1 MSDVA
6 SNAGKPSRSE
16 LLDVISDVKA
26 KVLDKLGSVDFPIP
40 QFILIGKQSVGKSR
54 LIEAL
59 AGETFNFV
67 SGTLGSRR
75 PTILEFRSMSSRE
88 TSQWYVM
95 NVKTRQWETH
105 NVQSVMRI
113 LGDAHEALGATV
125 SDQPVY
131 VRVEGPHVVD
141 MQIVDLPGFRDFA
154 LDEKKQQLADQIE
167 AMVMRFMKDERNV
180 MICVEEAGDAANLST
195 LTRCKKMDPNFKRT
209 ILVRNKLDK
218 YYRDLTSENINQ
230 WLKGFGDLPESL
242 TRFALTLP
250 HWKEGLAEPP
260 EPFEQLRTQA
270 DKCDVAE
277 MKMRGASEKYIGTV
291 GFSHFVSH
299 MEDKIEQMF
308 VAAIGPISKKLT
320 DLQVETREAGN
331 SLTTEI
337 ETTHPQMLTNTVRD
351 AGRSFASALEHVM
364 EGYVKSEVNRVTLE
378 DELRE
383 FHDYHLQRGTGDAF
397 LMLPSDDFACLD
409 DYIACLREELFV
421 PAMDVEVNG
430 GAQLRRLLI
439 ECEIFIRFAEI
450 ASETKK
456 TNVIQARGIS
466 MGTVTWQDV
475 VVKLLSHEGH
485 LPMKARVRYVA
496 ERIKWF
502 FLSQKEVMMDFMKKV
517 KGAPD
522 EHLFSALL
530 PQAYHIL
537 VENEMVKQHVF
548 ETYDKALER
557 QSRMFIDL
565 FDNTL
570 ASTFANP
577 WVFLKRAS
585 TNFENETFDDVCMP
599 SFEDTKDRIPGEID
613 QRGGIETLLNQMIAL
628 IPHEASQIDDA
639 VDRAQMLLLR
649 TFQFIRAQIADQVEL
664 FVDSFFKLPLLRR
677 LEEDMNRITLSD
689 ANLGV
694 AMSHT
699 QLLESELAEKK
710 NAMSDIEECLNRIK
724 MLRIRST
731 QKTKK

>member
-1 MSDVA
+1 M
-6 SNAGKPSRSE
+6 RSE
-16 LLDVISDVKA
+16 LLDVISDVKS
-26 KVLDKLGSVDFPIP
+26 KVQDKLGTCDFPIP

-54 LIEAL
+54 LIETM
-59 AGETFNFV
+59 AGENFNFV

-75 PTILEFRSMSSRE
+75 PTILEFRNVPSRA
-88 TSQWYVM
+88 TSQWFVM
-95 NVKTRQWETH
+95 NVKTRQWEPH
-105 NVQSVMRI
+105 DVQTVMRI
-113 LGDAHEALGATV
+113 LGDAHEALGSTV

-131 VRVEGPHVVD
+131 VRVEGQDCVD
-141 MQIVDLPGFRDFA
+141 MQIVDLPGFREFA
-154 LDEKKQQLADQIE
+154 IDETKQNLADQIE
-167 AMVMRFMKDERNV
+167 TMVVRFMKDERNV
-180 MICVEEAGDAANLST
+180 MICVEESGDAANLAT
-195 LTRCKKMDPNFKRT
+195 LSKCKRIDPNFSRT
-209 ILVRNKLDK
+209 ILIRNKLDK

-230 WLKGFGDLPESL
+230 WLNGFGDLPESL

-250 HWKEGLAEPP
+250 HWKEGLTDPP
-260 EPFEQLRTQA
+260 EPFLKLREEM
-270 DKCDVAE
+270 DKTDARE
-277 MKMRGASEKYIGTV
+277 LKMRGASEKFLVTV
-291 GFSHFVSH
+291 GFSNFVRH
-299 MEDKIEQMF
+299 MENKIEQMF
-308 VAAIGPISKKLT
+308 VASIAPISRKLRE
-320 DLQVETREAGN
+320 LKEETEENRKH
-331 SLTTEI
+331 LMTEVDA
-337 ETTHPQMLTNTVRD
+337 THPQAITNTVRD
-351 AGRSFASALEHVM
+351 AGRSFGSSLEHVM
-364 EGYVKSEVNRVTLE
+364 EGYVKSEVNRDTLE
-378 DELRE
+378 DELRD
-383 FHDYHLQRGTGDAF
+383 FHDYHRKRGTDKNF

-409 DYIACLREELFV
+409 DYISCLREEMVV

-485 LPMKARVRYVA
+485 LPMRARVRYVA

-502 FLSQKEVMMDFMKKV
+502 FIQQKDVMMDFMKKV

-522 EHLFSALL
+522 EHLFSTLL
-530 PQAYHIL
+530 PQAYHL
-537 VENEMVKQHVF
+537 MCENEMVKQHVF

-557 QSRMFIDL
+557 QTRLFIDL

-599 SFEDTKDRIPGEID
+599 SFEDTKQRIPEEID

-628 IPHEASQIDDA
+628 IPHEAAQIDEA

-689 ANLGV
+689 ANLQ
-694 AMSHT
+694 AASDHT
-699 QLLESELAEKK
+699 ELLRRELEEK
-710 NAMSDIEECLNRIK
+710 NQALIDIEECMNKVK
-724 MLRIRST
+724 MLRIRATQT
-731 QKTKK
+731 QKANK